1 MNKLV
6 VTILAIAASVLSTVS
21 LMPQVIRTWR
31 TRSAADIS
39 AMWLIVALVSMLLWM
54 SYGSLVEAQAIAVPP
69 RESARIYDCPRCSPR
84 CIHSPLIPFAMPR

>member
-1 MNKLV
+1 MNELV

-39 AMWLIVALVSMLLWM
+39 AMWLIVALLSMLLWM
-54 SYGSLVEAQAIAVPP
+54 SYGSLVGAQAIVWANGLTFLQASFLLVIKLQGRTKPAAP
-69 RESARIYDCPRCSPR
+69 
-84 CIHSPLIPFAMPR
+84 